1 MRVNKSW
8 LTFGVIWTVV
18 FAGMSFY
25 WAMGGILGVR
35 SLGGAIYEQSLD
47 PDPFFVRIVWLTGF
61 VKLLGALLLVLLLIS
76 WKNDFLTK
84 VLYYLTK
91 MAGICLFMYGL
102 LNFITISM
110 NAFDMLDMELTA
122 YATFWR
128 LVFWEPYWMIGGICY
143 FFSVK
148 KQHSVPLFTD

>member
-1 MRVNKSW
+1 MNKRW
-8 LTFGVIWTVV
+8 LTLGVVWTVV

-25 WAMGGILGVR
+25 WAMGGMFGVR
-35 SLGGAIYEQSLD
+35 SLGDAIYEQSLD
-47 PDPFFVRIVWLTGF
+47 PDPSFILLVWLTGF
-61 VKLLGALLLVLLLIS
+61 VKLLGVLLLVLLLIS
-76 WKNDFLTK
+76 WQNVFMNK

-91 MAGICLFMYGL
+91 TGGILLFLYGL

-110 NAFDMLDMELTA
+110 SAFDILAMDLTT

-128 LVFWEPYWMIGGICY
+128 LVFWEPYWMTGGVCY

-148 KQHSVPLFTD
+148 KA

>member
-1 MRVNKSW
+1 MNKRW
-8 LTFGVIWTVV
+8 LTLGVVWTVV

-25 WAMGGILGVR
+25 WAMGGMFGVR

-47 PDPFFVRIVWLTGF
+47 PDPSFILLVWLTGF
-61 VKLLGALLLVLLLIS
+61 VKLLGVLLLVLLLIS
-76 WKNDFLTK
+76 WQNAFMNKM
-84 VLYYLTK
+84 LYYLTK
-91 MAGICLFMYGL
+91 TGGILLFLYGL

-110 NAFDMLDMELTA
+110 SAFDILAMDLTA

-128 LVFWEPYWMIGGICY
+128 LVFWEPYWMIGGVCY

-148 KQHSVPLFTD
+148 KA